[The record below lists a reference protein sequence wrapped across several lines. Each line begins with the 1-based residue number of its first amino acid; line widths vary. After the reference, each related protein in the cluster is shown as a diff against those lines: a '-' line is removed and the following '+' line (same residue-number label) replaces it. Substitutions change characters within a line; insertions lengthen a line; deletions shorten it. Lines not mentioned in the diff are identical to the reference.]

1 MRAFQSKCLIRG
13 VWSCHC
19 SCAVPRWLRFP
30 FLRSPQLRQWPNRR
44 MAVDE
49 VVRLLL
55 RRGLLPRCRMPRRR
69 CPAFRR
75 HPGWP
80 RRPRIWRLRPRPRAW
95 RLLISPRPA
104 RLRRWHHA
112 WRRRMSQ
119 RRRGKWRCRMVGRA
133 SPKAVLHLIVPLLT
147 LRAAGPSADDL
158 RPARKGMAGTRM
170 QRRASSTAMPASAIS
185 IGMPPDRRT
194 LPKIVT
200 RWRAPGNSLAATP
213 PSGGALLPKPVT
225 RRSAAFRREPMKDA
239 PRKAGWSNAARRS
252 SEIRSS
258 PISAWRAGTG
268 ERRRRQ

>member
-1 MRAFQSKCLIRG
+1 MSLQSAPCSDGCGFR
-13 VWSCHC
+13 
-19 SCAVPRWLRFP
+19 SCALHSCGNGRSAAWRWTRW
-30 FLRSPQLRQWPNRR
+30 S
-44 MAVDE
+44 AC
-49 VVRLLL
+49 LL

-133 SPKAVLHLIVPLLT
+133 SPKAVLHLVVPLLT

-158 RPARKGMAGTRM
+158 RPARKGMAANANAAARELNRNAGARDLN
-170 QRRASSTAMPASAIS
+170 
-185 IGMPPDRRT
+185 GMPPDRRT
-194 LPKIVT
+194 RPKIVT
-200 RWRAPGNSLAATP
+200 RWRAPGQQPGGNTAERQGPSCRSRSRDGRQRFAA
-213 PSGGALLPKPVT
+213 
-225 RRSAAFRREPMKDA
+225 
-239 PRKAGWSNAARRS
+239 N
-252 SEIRSS
+252 
-258 PISAWRAGTG
+258 
-268 ERRRRQ
+268 Q